1 MYIQNQKPMFWVP
14 DPSLLLPQALADDFP
29 AAVDVLSDTDPP
41 AVSDDDGH
49 QRQRTDMRI

>member
-1 MYIQNQKPMFWVP
+1 MYIQNQKPMFLVP
-14 DPSLLLPQALADDFP
+14 DPLLLLPQALADDFP